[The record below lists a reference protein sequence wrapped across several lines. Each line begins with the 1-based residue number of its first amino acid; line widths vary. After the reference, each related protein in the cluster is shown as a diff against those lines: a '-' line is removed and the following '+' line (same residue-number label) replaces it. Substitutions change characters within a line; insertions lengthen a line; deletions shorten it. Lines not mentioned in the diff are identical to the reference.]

1 MEASV
6 QEQGII
12 ENTIGST
19 RGFNEDTYV
28 VMGEAEYESLPT
40 NKLSIHMLAG
50 AAAGVA
56 EHCIVYPVDCVK
68 VIILKVLARCRC
80 LS

>member
-6 QEQGII
+6 AGETII
-12 ENTIGST
+12 KETIGSPNSLSEES
-19 RGFNEDTYV
+19 FV

-40 NKLSIHMLAG
+40 NKLSVHMLAG

-68 VIILKVLARCRC
+68 VNNMSIFLKDWN
-80 LS
+80 S